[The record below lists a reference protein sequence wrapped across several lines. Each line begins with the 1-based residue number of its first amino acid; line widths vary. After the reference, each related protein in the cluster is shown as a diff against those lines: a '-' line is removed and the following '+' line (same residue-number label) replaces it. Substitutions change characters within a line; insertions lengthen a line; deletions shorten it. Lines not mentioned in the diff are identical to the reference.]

1 MDDGIG
7 EGFLCA
13 ADQVLAGVDLQ
24 GGHLVVVEGVHALL
38 AGFWVEHDHQPV
50 NKVHNLPLA
59 ILMLLI

>member
-1 MDDGIG
+1 VNDGIG

-13 ADQVLAGVDLQ
+13 TDQVLAWVDLQ

-38 AGFWVEHDHQPV
+38 AGFRVEHDHQPV

-59 ILMLLI
+59 VFMLFI